1 MARIYIFFSIFLMF
15 FVANSQSSL
24 KFNEGGFTLNQLND
38 SLENMNSD
46 NNKYHF
52 FLKLYLQ
59 KAKRLNNDQH
69 LFEAYDKFYSIAHS
83 SNNIH
88 AYSDTLLTVAKKL
101 PINFYIRALQ
111 SKATAFYFE
120 KDYINSLSYE
130 LKILNEIDK
139 THNAYEYYK
148 SMYNI
153 GLVYFHIQEY
163 DKAYSHFKEARTYF
177 EGEDSYN
184 HLQGYFNSLYR
195 EAFTLY
201 YLQKNKESTALINI
215 GLSKMNLLKADDLEF
230 KTPYFN
236 YVLGLNLFQ
245 EKQFQK
251 SINLLKSSVTIIAAN
266 DDFANEATIY
276 YYIGLNYWHLE
287 DKEQAVVFFKK
298 IDTIFKNHNYSN
310 PEIKDAYTYLIN
322 HYKQQGNVK
331 EELLYTNQL
340 LDVMKYLQ
348 VEYKQLAGT
357 LHNTIDVKTLIS
369 DKERLENDLNN
380 KSLYNRYFTITG
392 IAIAICLIIIT
403 IYNYRKRKEFL
414 KNYNDLLKQR
424 EPLPIQ
430 ESTDESYPIVSNS
443 TNPLEINVNEWGK
456 YILPVINNVK
466 DTPIVD
472 DKVLKELIA
481 HLNAFEK
488 NHLFLNKDI
497 NLNDLANQWNTNRT
511 YLSQFINSY
520 KEKSFIDYLNSLRIA
535 YFLDKVDTDKKWT
548 KYKIQAIAE
557 QLGFSSAR
565 TFSSAFMK
573 STGMSPSFYL
583 QQVNLDHKKEEISV

>member
-1 MARIYIFFSIFLMF
+1 MARIYIFLSIFLMF

-24 KFNEGGFTLNQLND
+24 KFNEDDFTLNQLND

-46 NNKYHF
+46 HSKYHF
-52 FLKLYLQ
+52 FLQLYFQ
-59 KAKRLNNDQH
+59 KAKRLNNDKH

-83 SNNIH
+83 SNNLH
-88 AYSDTLLTVAKKL
+88 AYSDTLLTIAKKL
-101 PINFYIRALQ
+101 PVNYYIRALQ

-139 THNAYEYYK
+139 KQDAYSYYK

-163 DKAYSHFKEARTYF
+163 NKAYSHFKEARTYF
-177 EGEDSYN
+177 ESETSYN
-184 HLQGYFNSLYR
+184 HIQGYFNSLYR

-201 YLQKNKESTALINI
+201 YLKRNEESTALINI
-215 GLSKMNLLKADDLEF
+215 GLNKMNLLKEEDLQF

-245 EKQFQK
+245 KKQFQE
-251 SINLLKSSVTIIAAN
+251 SINLLKTNVETIAVN

-276 YYIGLNYWHLE
+276 YYLGLNYWHLN
-287 DKEQAVVFFKK
+287 DKDQAVVFYKK

-322 HYKQQGNVK
+322 YYKEQGNVK
-331 EELLYTNQL
+331 EELHYTNQL
-340 LDVMKYLQ
+340 LEVMKYLQ

-369 DKERLENDLNN
+369 DKERLEKDLNK
-380 KSLYNRYFTITG
+380 KSIYTRYLTIIG
-392 IAIAICLIIIT
+392 ISIALCLIFIA
-403 IYNYRKRKEFL
+403 IYNYRKKKEFL
-414 KNYNDLLKQR
+414 KNYNELLKQR

-430 ESTDESYPIVSNS
+430 ESRDESYPIVSNS
-443 TNPLEINVNEWGK
+443 LNPLAININEWGK
-456 YILPVINNVK
+456 YTLPFIENTK
-466 DTPIVD
+466 DTPVVD
-472 DKVLKELIA
+472 DKILKELII

-497 NLNDLANQWNTNRT
+497 NLNDLATQWNTNRT

-520 KEKSFIDYLNSLRIA
+520 KEKSFIDYLNSLRIS

-557 QLGFSSAR
+557 LLGFSSAR
-565 TFSSAFMK
+565 SFSSAFMK
-573 STGMSPSFYL
+573 ITGMSPSFYL
-583 QQVNLDHKKEEISV
+583 QQVNLDNQKEEISV

>member
-1 MARIYIFFSIFLMF
+1 MARIYIFLSVFLMF

-24 KFNEGGFTLNQLND
+24 KFNEDDFTLNQLND

-46 NNKYHF
+46 HSKYHF
-52 FLKLYLQ
+52 FLKIYLQ
-59 KAKRLNNDQH
+59 KAKQLNNDKH
-69 LFEAYDKFYSIAHS
+69 LFEAYDKLYGMANS
-83 SNNIH
+83 SNIIH
-88 AYSDTLLTVAKKL
+88 SYSDSLLTVAKKL
-101 PINFYIRALQ
+101 SINYYIRALQ

-139 THNAYEYYK
+139 KQNPYSYYK

-163 DKAYSHFKEARTYF
+163 EKAYSHFKEARTYF
-177 EGEDSYN
+177 ESEDSYN
-184 HLQGYFNSLYR
+184 HILGYFNSLYR

-201 YLQKNKESTALINI
+201 YLQRNKESTALINI

-251 SINLLKSSVTIIAAN
+251 SINLLKPSVTIIAAN
-266 DDFANEATIY
+266 DDFANEATIN

-322 HYKQQGNVK
+322 HYRQQGNVK
-331 EELLYTNQL
+331 EELHYTNQL

-357 LHNTIDVKTLIS
+357 LHNTIDVKTLIN
-369 DKERLENDLNN
+369 DKERLEKDLNK
-380 KSLYNRYFTITG
+380 KSIYTRYFTIIG
-392 IAIAICLIIIT
+392 ICIALCLIFIS

-424 EPLPIQ
+424 EPLPIE

-443 TNPLEINVNEWGK
+443 LNPLAINVNEWGK
-456 YILPVINNVK
+456 YILPVVNDVK
-466 DTPIVD
+466 DTTPVD
-472 DKVLKELIA
+472 DKVLKELIK

-497 NLNDLANQWNTNRT
+497 TLNDLATQWNTNRT

-520 KEKSFIDYLNSLRIA
+520 KEKSFIDYLNGLRITH
-535 YFLDKVDTDKKWT
+535 FLDKVDTDKKWS
-548 KYKIQAIAE
+548 KYKIQAIAD

-565 TFSSAFMK
+565 SFSSAFMK

-583 QQVNLDHKKEEISV
+583 QQVNLEKEKEIIST

>member
-1 MARIYIFFSIFLMF
+1 MARVYIFLSIFLMF

-24 KFNEGGFTLNQLND
+24 KFNEDDFTLKQLND
-38 SLENMNSD
+38 SLENMNSA
-46 NNKYHF
+46 NTKYLF
-52 FLKLYLQ
+52 FLQLYLQ
-59 KAKRLNNDQH
+59 KAKQLNNDKH

-88 AYSDTLLTVAKKL
+88 AYADSLLIVAKKL
-101 PINFYIRALQ
+101 PINYYIRALQ

-120 KDYINSLSYE
+120 KDYIKSLSYE

-177 EGEDSYN
+177 ESEDSYN

-201 YLQKNKESTALINI
+201 YLQRNKESMALVNI
-215 GLSKMNLLKADDLEF
+215 GLSKMDLLKADDLEF

-251 SINLLKSSVTIIAAN
+251 SINLLKPSVTIISAN
-266 DDFANEATIY
+266 DDFANEATIN

-322 HYKQQGNVK
+322 HYRQQGNVK
-331 EELLYTNQL
+331 EELHYTNQL

-357 LHNTIDVKTLIS
+357 LHNTIDVKTLIN
-369 DKERLENDLNN
+369 DKERLENDLNK
-380 KSLYNRYFTITG
+380 KSIYTRYFTIIG
-392 IAIAICLIIIT
+392 IAIALCLIFIT
-403 IYNYRKRKEFL
+403 IYNYRKKKEFL

-424 EPLPIQ
+424 EPLPIE

-443 TNPLEINVNEWGK
+443 LNPLAINVNEWGK
-456 YILPVINNVK
+456 YILPAVNDIK
-466 DTPIVD
+466 DTTPVD
-472 DKVLKELIA
+472 DKILKELIK

-497 NLNDLANQWNTNRT
+497 TLNDLANQWNTNRT

-520 KEKSFIDYLNSLRIA
+520 KEKSFIDYLNGLRIA
-535 YFLDKVDTDKKWT
+535 YFLDKVDTDKKWS
-548 KYKIQAIAE
+548 KYKIQAIAD

-565 TFSSAFMK
+565 SFSSAFMK

-583 QQVNLDHKKEEISV
+583 QQVNLEKEKEIIST

>member
-1 MARIYIFFSIFLMF
+1 MF

-24 KFNEGGFTLNQLND
+24 KFNEDDFTLNQLHD

-46 NNKYHF
+46 HSKYHF
-52 FLKLYLQ
+52 FLQLYLQ
-59 KAKRLNNDQH
+59 KAKHLNNDKH

-83 SNNIH
+83 SNNLH
-88 AYSDTLLTVAKKL
+88 AYSDTLLTIAKKL
-101 PINFYIRALQ
+101 PVNYYIRALQ

-139 THNAYEYYK
+139 KQDAYSYYK

-163 DKAYSHFKEARTYF
+163 NKAYSHFKEARTYF
-177 EGEDSYN
+177 ESETSYN
-184 HLQGYFNSLYR
+184 HIQGYFNSLYR

-201 YLQKNKESTALINI
+201 YLKRNEESTALINI
-215 GLSKMNLLKADDLEF
+215 GLNKMNLLKEEDLQF

-245 EKQFQK
+245 KKQFQE
-251 SINLLKSSVTIIAAN
+251 SINLLKTNVETIAVN

-276 YYIGLNYWHLE
+276 YYLGLNYWHLN
-287 DKEQAVVFFKK
+287 DKERAVVFYKK

-322 HYKQQGNVK
+322 YYKEQGNVK
-331 EELLYTNQL
+331 EELHYTNQL

-369 DKERLENDLNN
+369 DKERLEKDLNK
-380 KSLYNRYFTITG
+380 KSIYTRYLTIIG
-392 IAIAICLIIIT
+392 ISIALCLIFIA
-403 IYNYRKRKEFL
+403 IYNYRKKKEFL
-414 KNYNDLLKQR
+414 KNYNELLKQR

-430 ESTDESYPIVSNS
+430 ESRDESYPIVSNS
-443 TNPLEINVNEWGK
+443 LNPLAININEWGK
-456 YILPVINNVK
+456 YTLPFIENTK
-466 DTPIVD
+466 DTPVVD
-472 DKVLKELIA
+472 DKILKELII

-497 NLNDLANQWNTNRT
+497 NLNDLATQWNTNRT

-520 KEKSFIDYLNSLRIA
+520 KEKSFIDYLNSLRIS

-557 QLGFSSAR
+557 LLGFSSAR
-565 TFSSAFMK
+565 SFSSAFMK
-573 STGMSPSFYL
+573 ITGMSPSFYL
-583 QQVNLDHKKEEISV
+583 QQVNLDNQKEEISA

>member
-1 MARIYIFFSIFLMF
+1 MF

-24 KFNEGGFTLNQLND
+24 KFNEDNFTLSQLHD
-38 SLENMNSD
+38 SLEHKNIAS
-46 NNKYHF
+46 KEYLS
-52 FLKLYLQ
+52 FLTIYLQ
-59 KAKRLNNDQH
+59 KAKQLNSNTH
-69 LFEAYDKFYSIAHS
+69 LFEAYNKLYGIAHS
-83 SNNIH
+83 SKNIH
-88 AYSDTLLTVAKKL
+88 AYADSLLSVSKELPKKY
-101 PINFYIRALQ
+101 YIRALQ

-120 KDYINSLSYE
+120 KDYINSLAFE
-130 LKILNEIDK
+130 LKILNTIDK
-139 THNAYEYYK
+139 AADSYSYYK

-163 DKAYSHFKEARTYF
+163 EKAYSHFNQARTYF
-177 EGEDSYN
+177 EKESTYD
-184 HLQGYFNSLYR
+184 HIQGYFNSLYR

-201 YLQKNKESTALINI
+201 YLKRIEESSGLINI
-215 GLSKMNLLKADDLEF
+215 GLSKQNLLKADDQKFNAL
-230 KTPYFN
+230 YFN
-236 YVLGLNLFQ
+236 YILGLNLFQ

-251 SINLLKSSVTIIAAN
+251 SIDLLKANVSTIAAN

-276 YYIGLNYWHLE
+276 YYIALNYWNLNN
-287 DKEQAVVFFKK
+287 KEQAVVFFKK

-322 HYKQQGNVK
+322 HYREQNDVK
-331 EELLYTNQL
+331 EELHYTNQL

-348 VEYKQLAGT
+348 IEYKQLAGT

-380 KSLYNRYFTITG
+380 KSLYNRYFTIIGIG
-392 IAIAICLIIIT
+392 IALCLIIIT

-443 TNPLEINVNEWGK
+443 INPLAINIDEWGK
-456 YILPVINNVK
+456 YILPVVNDVK
-466 DTPIVD
+466 DTTPVD
-472 DKVLKELIA
+472 DKVLKELIK

-497 NLNDLANQWNTNRT
+497 TLNDLANQWNTNRT

-520 KEKSFIDYLNSLRIA
+520 KEKSFIDYLNGLRIT
-535 YFLDKVDTDKKWT
+535 YFLDKVDTDKKWS
-548 KYKIQAIAE
+548 KYKIQAIAD

-565 TFSSAFMK
+565 SFSSAFMK

-583 QQVNLDHKKEEISV
+583 QQVNLEKDKEVVST